1 MTDSSHQIKQE
12 LRDLMRFIDYHN
24 RKYYI
29 DAEPEVSDAEY
40 DQLMKKLLTLEEE
53 YPHLV
58 DSNSPSQRVGG
69 GPIDGF
75 RSVEHKI
82 PMKSLGNTYSPEEL
96 RDFDQRVKKKANDV
110 EYVVE
115 LKIDGVSISLRYE
128 DGKLIQGITRGD
140 GQYGDDVTH
149 SVKTIRS
156 IPLTLSK
163 PVTLEVRG
171 EAFFPISQ
179 FKLFNEEKSRAGEK
193 TYVNPRNTTAG
204 TLKLLDPREA
214 AKRPLDVFIYNIAA
228 DNDPSLPSTHFER
241 LTLLKD
247 LGFKVNE
254 HARLLKD
261 IEEVIEY
268 VFSWEIRRESLDYDT
283 DGMVIKVNSI
293 VQQETLG
300 YTSKEPRWA
309 ISYKFPATQMTTR
322 INDIILSVG
331 RLGNITPIA
340 VLEPIFLAGTTV
352 TRASLHNF
360 DEITRKDVRIGD
372 TAFVE
377 KGGEI
382 IPQVVSIVES
392 KRKSDS
398 TPYTA
403 PIHCPECNF
412 LLVKDE
418 EVALKCVNP
427 SCLAQVKRQIEYF
440 ASKNAMDIEGLGESI
455 VDLFVEKGFLKDYG
469 DIYYLDKEEIASL
482 EGFGGKSALKL
493 IQSIE
498 KSKKAPL
505 YRLISGLGIKNIGTK
520 AARILADTFHSIQNI
535 QSKELDELVEV
546 PEIGPIMAESV
557 TRFFK
562 ESINLKVLSKLERAC
577 VRFEEDLSDRLSAVG
592 DNFFTG
598 KRFVLT
604 GNLSHFSRKEAEEK
618 ILSMG
623 GTYSSSVS
631 SKTDY
636 VIAGDKAGLK
646 LQKAKDLNISILT
659 EKDLLT
665 KLGETL

>member
-1 MTDSSHQIKQE
+1 MTASSHQIKEE
-12 LRDLMRFIDYHN
+12 LRDLRRLIDYHN
-24 RKYYI
+24 KKYYI
-29 DAEPEVSDAEY
+29 DAKPDVSDAEY
-40 DQLMKKLLTLEEE
+40 DQLMRKLLILEEE
-53 YPHLV
+53 NPHLV
-58 DSNSPSQRVGG
+58 DPNSPSQRVGG

-75 RSVEHKI
+75 HSVEHKI

-96 RDFDQRVKKKANDV
+96 RDFDQRVKKKIEGV

-128 DGKLIQGITRGD
+128 DGKLIQGVTRGD

-163 PVTLEVRG
+163 PMTLEVRG
-171 EAFFPISQ
+171 EIFFPITQ
-179 FKLFNEEKSRAGEK
+179 FKLFNEEKARTGEK
-193 TYVNPRNTTAG
+193 TYINPRNTTAG
-204 TLKLLDPREA
+204 TLKLLDPREVA
-214 AKRPLDVFIYNIAA
+214 RRPLDVFLYNIAVE
-228 DNDPSLPSTHFER
+228 NDPFFPSTHFER

-247 LGFKVNE
+247 LGFKVNP
-254 HARLLKD
+254 HITLLKD
-261 IEEVIEY
+261 IEEAIEY
-268 VFSWEIRRESLDYDT
+268 ILSWETKRESLDYDT

-293 VQQETLG
+293 TQQEMLG

-309 ISYKFPATQMTTR
+309 ISYKFPAAQMTTK
-322 INDIILSVG
+322 IKDIILSVG

-360 DEITRKDVRIGD
+360 DEIARKDVRIGD
-372 TAFVE
+372 TVFVE

-382 IPQVVSIVES
+382 IPQVVSVVES
-392 KRKSDS
+392 KRESDS
-398 TPYTA
+398 MVYPA
-403 PIHCPECNF
+403 PTHCPECNS

-418 EVALKCVNP
+418 EVALKCINV
-427 SCLAQVKRQIEYF
+427 SCMAQVRRKIQYF

-455 VDLFVEKGFLKDYG
+455 VDIFVQKGFLKDYG
-469 DIYYLDKEEIASL
+469 DIYYLNEEAIASL
-482 EGFGGKSALKL
+482 EGFGGKSARNL

-505 YRLISGLGIKNIGTK
+505 YRLISALGIKHIGTK
-520 AARILADTFHSIQNI
+520 AARILADTFHSIGNI
-535 QSKELDELVEV
+535 QSKELDEFVEV

-557 TRFFK
+557 TRFFRDPV
-562 ESINLKVLSKLERAC
+562 NLEVLAKLEKAG
-577 VRFEEDLSDRLSAVG
+577 VKLEEKSSGRRSIG
-592 DNFFTG
+592 IDNFFTS

-618 ILSMG
+618 IISLG
-623 GTYSSSVS
+623 GTCSSSVS

-636 VIAGDKAGLK
+636 VIAGKKAGSK
-646 LQKAKDLNISILT
+646 LQKAKDLSISILT
-659 EKDLLT
+659 EEDILN
-665 KLGETL
+665 KLDEST